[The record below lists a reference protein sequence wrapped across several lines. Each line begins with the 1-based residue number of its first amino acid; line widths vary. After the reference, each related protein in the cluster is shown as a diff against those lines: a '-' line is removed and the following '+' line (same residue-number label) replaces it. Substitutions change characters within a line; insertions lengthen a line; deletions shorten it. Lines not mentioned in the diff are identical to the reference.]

1 MSYLDQIEQYVAYY
15 PTTTSAHVPSWSG
28 VTSLPAYPT
37 VTVVQWEEDFCE
49 LEDAGGN
56 DLARFK
62 LVG

>member
-1 MSYLDQIEQYVAYY
+1 MTYTEQIEQHVAYY

-28 VTSLPAYPT
+28 VISLPAYPT

-49 LEDAGGN
+49 LEGAEGS